1 MKSLLKSCALATLFS
16 LALVSTAK
24 AAEQPGNN
32 PVLNSNQVQTQ
43 RILIAEDTE
52 SVDAQQFKQIRM
64 VDAMLMQ
71 YVKMADTAM
80 ESMQSTNPEVRKMAQ
95 QSLMEAN
102 ARAERLMSIRKMLF
116 EIKGH

>member
-16 LALVSTAK
+16 LALVTTAK
-24 AAEQPGNN
+24 AAEQPN
-32 PVLNSNQVQTQ
+32 NQVLGSAQIQTQ

-52 SVDAQQFKQIRM
+52 SINPEQFKQIRM
-64 VDAMLMQ
+64 VDEMLSQ
-71 YVKMADTAM
+71 YIKMSGAAM
-80 ESMQSTNPEVRKMAQ
+80 EAMQSNNPEVRKMAQ

-102 ARAERLMSIRKMLF
+102 TRAERLMSIRKMLF

>member
-16 LALVSTAK
+16 LALVTTAK
-24 AAEQPGNN
+24 AAEQPNN
-32 PVLNSNQVQTQ
+32 SILNSSQVPI
-43 RILIAEDTE
+43 RGILIAEDTE
-52 SVDAQQFKQIRM
+52 SINTEQFKQIRM

-80 ESMQSTNPEVRKMAQ
+80 DSMQSSNPEVRKMAQ

-102 ARAERLMSIRKMLF
+102 ARAERLMAIRKMFF